1 VVKPSIQG
9 ARPSVVAAAA
19 HPKHRRETRNKKAT
33 ASVALPKSMAPK
45 VLERIEA
52 SAAPHL
58 TTPQLA
64 NLRRALRDR
73 DADSP
78 YSAVVIKSAT
88 ESAAEV
94 LKAVVADAVAGPTYG
109 FRIDKALKG
118 DAAAK
123 NLAEVQDDLKGLGK
137 KVAALTLFWD
147 HESPA
152 AAPSGGLQLLLGGA
166 LSGSEDEGDE
176 DGDSDAEDGP
186 SWPEQVS
193 RAIAALRKSAPEVK
207 VVILTQAKALGS
219 SSALG
224 ECEVFD
230 ADALGWDADKDGFE
244 HRAEALGRRFNVSV
258 PAAALSE
265 ALRPVGYSQLQS
277 VLQYAQVLGK
287 RKAHEAGLAEAP
299 QTGLSE
305 VQQAVASFRLRNHG
319 ASAKDV
325 EKLLV
330 PTRGA
335 DFSHSSVEVP
345 VGIRDFCA
353 VLADFPTY
361 QAVNVE
367 ATKSLII
374 WGEDHDAKLT
384 LAKAL
389 AGELDAPLCMPPQ
402 SEVPELLVEKGG
414 RGIRK
419 ILDSLNEYAE
429 ARHTTALLYLGDVD
443 ALLSLGEK
451 AESTLG
457 TNLVASMLTDLL
469 REAGKPK
476 GWPHV
481 AIIAAVADES
491 EPGIDGIK
499 AVAHEAS
506 LGKLSPAALAKAMR
520 HLLDTAHPAHDVTDA
535 DLQHVATD
543 IIRGGIGFNLEH
555 VTRALNRAGHLAFT
569 RRAPGEAARIKAR
582 DVVDGVEEEM
592 SAMQPRLPS
601 MYS

>member
-1 VVKPSIQG
+1 MVKPSIHG
-9 ARPSVVAAAA
+9 ARPSVTAAP
-19 HPKHRRETRNKKAT
+19 HPKRRRDTRNKKAT
-33 ASVALPKSMAPK
+33 ASEAPK
-45 VLERIEA
+45 VLERVEA
-52 SAAPHL
+52 GAAPHV

-64 NLRRALRDR
+64 NLRRALRDQ
-73 DADSP
+73 DAASP
-78 YSAVVIKSAT
+78 YSAVLVKSAT

-94 LKAVVADAVAGPTYG
+94 LKAVVADAVGDPTYA
-109 FRIDKALKG
+109 FRIDKDLKG
-118 DAAAK
+118 EAAAEK
-123 NLAEVQDDLKGLGK
+123 LAEVQSDLERLGK

-147 HESPA
+147 HESPG

-166 LSGSEDEGDE
+166 LSGSEDEDDE
-176 DGDSDAEDGP
+176 DDESEAEGGP

-193 RAIAALRKSAPEVK
+193 RAVAALHKAAPDVK

-258 PAAALSE
+258 PTAALSE
-265 ALRPVGYSQLQS
+265 ALRPVGYGQLQS

-287 RKAHEAGLAEAP
+287 RKAHEAGLAEPP
-299 QTGLSE
+299 QAGLSE
-305 VQQAVASFRLRNHG
+305 VQEAVASFKLRNHG
-319 ASAKDV
+319 ASSKDV

-335 DFSHSSVEVP
+335 DFVHSSVEVP
-345 VGIRDFCA
+345 AGLRDFCA
-353 VLADFPTY
+353 VLADFPAY
-361 QAVNVE
+361 QAVNAD

-374 WGEDHDAKLT
+374 WGEDNDAKLT

-429 ARHTTALLYLGDVD
+429 TRHTTALLYLGDVD

-451 AESTLG
+451 TESTLG
-457 TNLVASMLTDLL
+457 TNLVASMLADLL
-469 REAGKPK
+469 REAGKAK

-481 AIIAAVADES
+481 AIIAAVADEN
-491 EPGIDGIK
+491 EAGIDGIK
-499 AVAHEAS
+499 AVAHEAR

-520 HLLDTAHPAHDVTDA
+520 HLLDTAHPAHDVNDA
-535 DLQHVATD
+535 ELKHIAAN
-543 IIRGGIGFNLEH
+543 IIPGGIGFNLEH
-555 VTRALNRAGHLAFT
+555 VT
-569 RRAPGEAARIKAR
+569 
-582 DVVDGVEEEM
+582 
-592 SAMQPRLPS
+592 
-601 MYS
+601 